1 MADTQNAIYEAEKL
15 SAVALANIEQSVVL
29 AGTVQKHPSADFD
42 GAKGHVVNVRR
53 PAMLNGFDE
62 DIDAGKGKI
71 GSSDDEYTARHIK
84 SEALNE
90 TVIGVKL
97 DRHVYSAV
105 DLSDAE
111 MSLSVSNFATQ
122 VAMPQ
127 TEAIVNKLEFMVA
140 NLLSTGK
147 NDAGSATLWTNEN
160 SSTVEIDLADHEK
173 AGKAVRFA
181 IAQLATQLTQKNI
194 PTSGRF
200 LVMGAQAAGLLL
212 ADPNLSQVQA
222 AGEASALRDATITRL
237 HGFTIVQDN
246 RIGEFDI
253 YAYHPTAIQL
263 VTRAPAVPAGGVAA
277 GSSAADGGYAIRWI
291 RDYNSMTAS
300 ERSFLSSY
308 AGVTFVTDRTRDK
321 QGKVVE
327 TPKLIRAQKVTFK
340 PKATQSGAQG
350 K

>member
-1 MADTQNAIYEAEKL
+1 MADSKNFIYEAEKL

-29 AGTVQKHPSADFD
+29 AGTVQKHPAAEFD

-62 DIDAGKGKI
+62 DIDAGKGSI
-71 GSSDDEYTARHIK
+71 SADDSYTARAIK

-127 TEAIVNKLEFMVA
+127 TEAIVNKLEFMIA

-147 NDAGSATLWTNEN
+147 NDSAGTSLWTSEN
-160 SSTVEIDLADHEK
+160 SSNVEIDLADHEK

-181 IAQLATQLTQKNI
+181 IAQLATQLTQRNI

-246 RIGEFDI
+246 RIGEYEI

-340 PKATQSGAQG
+340 PKGAQG
-350 K
+350 GAPTK